1 VAVNVIAIL
10 YGLSM
15 IINLM
20 WPRVAL
26 YVDDTYKWGPIVAV
40 AFLVGFGLVYYY
52 AFQRHKSGVLEE
64 HRAEVAA
71 GD

>member
-1 VAVNVIAIL
+1 MVAIL
-10 YGLSM
+10 YGVSM

-40 AFLVGFGLVYYY
+40 TFLVGFGLIYYY
-52 AFQRHKSGVLEE
+52 AVQQHKSGVLEE